1 MSLCWDHQSYI
12 TLNQNKTKKKSKE
25 KYQFRIKQQSRHAIE
40 KQKVQTWY
48 LNYINLVYIH
58 IVYENT

>member
-25 KYQFRIKQQSRHAIE
+25 KYQFRIKQQSRHTIE